1 MCDNGLLFPIVEVEE
16 PQIPFLGFRAQFEE
30 VLRDLPADFIILD
43 WRGNIAELTY
53 SDHQLLLRLIVKK
66 VEEFVLI
73 DDPLIQG
80 QGANCQCGPWVY
92 YGSLQAK
99 LSYRLTNVKRLHGY
113 VSKILGKNQ

>member
-1 MCDNGLLFPIVEVEE
+1 
-16 PQIPFLGFRAQFEE
+16 
-30 VLRDLPADFIILD
+30 
-43 WRGNIAELTY
+43 
-53 SDHQLLLRLIVKK
+53 
-66 VEEFVLI
+66 VLI